1 MFVCLTFILII
12 CYTSSVRWKNFHATV
27 NTLTEKGCVTMPLLQ
42 QNKEYTIDDIYA
54 LPDGQRAELID
65 GQMYMMAPP
74 TRRHQ
79 QILLSLSRKI
89 ADYVDKKGGSCEVD
103 IAPFAVFLNAD
114 DKNYVEPDISV
125 ICSPDKLTDK
135 GCTGAPD
142 WIIEIVS
149 PGSRRTDYYT
159 KLFKYRT
166 AGVREYWIVDPEKNR
181 IMVYSFESDDTA
193 EYTFSEAVKAG
204 IYDDLEIDFS
214 SIDI

>member
-1 MFVCLTFILII
+1 MNEWSAAPYNL
-12 CYTSSVRWKNFHATV
+12 YATV
-27 NTLTEKGCVTMPLLQ
+27 NTLTKKGCVTMPLPQ

-74 TRRHQ
+74 NRRHQ
-79 QILLSLSRKI
+79 RILLSLSRKI
-89 ADYVDKKGGSCEVD
+89 ADYIDKKGGSCEVD

-125 ICSPDKLTDK
+125 ICDPDKLTDK

-159 KLFKYRT
+159 KLFKYHT
-166 AGVREYWIVDPEKNR
+166 VRVKEYWIVDPEKNR
-181 IMVYSFESDDTA
+181 ILVYNFASEDTGD
-193 EYTFSEAVKAG
+193 YTFSDAVKAG
-204 IYDDLEIDFS
+204 IYEDLEIDFS

>member
-1 MFVCLTFILII
+1 MNEWSAAPYNL
-12 CYTSSVRWKNFHATV
+12 YATV
-27 NTLTEKGCVTMPLLQ
+27 NTLTKKGCVTMPLPQ

-74 TRRHQ
+74 NRRHQ
-79 QILLSLSRKI
+79 RILLSLSRKI
-89 ADYVDKKGGSCEVD
+89 ADYIDKKGGSCEVD

-125 ICSPDKLTDK
+125 ICDPDKLTDK

-166 AGVREYWIVDPEKNR
+166 AGVKEYWIVDPEKNR
-181 IMVYSFESDDTA
+181 ILVYNFASEDTGD
-193 EYTFSEAVKAG
+193 YTFSEAVKAG
-204 IYDDLEIDFS
+204 IYEDLEIDFS

>member
-1 MFVCLTFILII
+1 MNEW
-12 CYTSSVRWKNFHATV
+12 SVAPYNLYATV
-27 NTLTEKGCVTMPLLQ
+27 NTLTKKGCVTMPLPQ

-74 TRRHQ
+74 NRRHQ
-79 QILLSLSRKI
+79 RILLSLSRKI
-89 ADYVDKKGGSCEVD
+89 ADYIDKKGGSYEVD

-125 ICSPDKLTDK
+125 ICDPDKLTDK

-166 AGVREYWIVDPEKNR
+166 AGVKEYWIVDPEKNR
-181 IMVYSFESDDTA
+181 ILVYNFASEDTGD
-193 EYTFSEAVKAG
+193 YTFSEAVKAG
-204 IYDDLEIDFS
+204 IYEDLEIDFS

>member
-1 MFVCLTFILII
+1 MNEWSAAPYNL
-12 CYTSSVRWKNFHATV
+12 YAAV
-27 NTLTEKGCVTMPLLQ
+27 NTLTKKGCVTMPLPQ

-74 TRRHQ
+74 NRRHQ
-79 QILLSLSRKI
+79 RILLSLSRKI
-89 ADYVDKKGGSCEVD
+89 ADYIDKKGGSCEVD

-114 DKNYVEPDISV
+114 DKNYVEPDISI

-193 EYTFSEAVKAG
+193 EYTFSEAAKAG

>member
-1 MFVCLTFILII
+1 MPYLSLGHMLYFKC
-12 CYTSSVRWKNFHATV
+12 TV
-27 NTLTEKGCVTMPLLQ
+27 NTLTVKGCVTMPLPQ

-79 QILLSLSRKI
+79 QMLGALYRKI
-89 ADYVDKKGGSCEVD
+89 ADYIDKNGGSCEVD

-125 ICSPDKLTDK
+125 ICDADKLTDK

-149 PGSRRTDYYT
+149 PGSRRMDYYT
-159 KLFKYRT
+159 KLFKYQT

-181 IMVYSFESDDTA
+181 IIVYLFESDDTQ
-193 EYTFSEAVKAG
+193 EYTFLDSVKAG
-204 IYDDLEIDFS
+204 IYEDLTIDFR
-214 SIDI
+214 SINI